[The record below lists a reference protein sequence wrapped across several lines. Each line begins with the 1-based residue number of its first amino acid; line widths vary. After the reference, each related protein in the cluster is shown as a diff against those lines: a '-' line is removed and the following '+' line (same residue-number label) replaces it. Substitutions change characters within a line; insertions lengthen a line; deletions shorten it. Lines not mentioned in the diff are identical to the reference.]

1 MTSRAAE
8 GYGGDRAGAGGEPLI
23 GKQREGPSDLGSK
36 AEFALVPRAG
46 FFEGQIAVVGET
58 RIDGIVLGSL
68 QGPGD
73 LILGS
78 HARVEGRI
86 ECESVS
92 SRGAIVGPVVARKRA
107 HLGDGAR
114 FEGDL
119 VAPAIE
125 VDGDVI
131 WNGKARVRP

>member
-1 MTSRAAE
+1 MIKRNPLASEAPR
-8 GYGGDRAGAGGEPLI
+8 GIVSGDREVGET
-23 GKQREGPSDLGSK
+23 GSRLAPDST

-58 RIDGIVLGSL
+58 RIDGTVLGSL

-73 LILGS
+73 LVLGID
-78 HARVEGRI
+78 ARVEGRI
-86 ECESVS
+86 ECERVS
-92 SRGAIVGPVVARKRA
+92 SQGEILGPIVARKHA

-119 VAPAIE
+119 VAPAVE
-125 VDGDVI
+125 VDGDVV